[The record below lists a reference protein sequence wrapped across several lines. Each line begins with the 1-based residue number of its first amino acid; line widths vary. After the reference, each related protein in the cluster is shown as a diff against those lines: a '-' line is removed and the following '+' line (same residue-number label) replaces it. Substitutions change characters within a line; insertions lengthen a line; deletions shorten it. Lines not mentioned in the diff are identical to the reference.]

1 MPETGTVGA
10 TLGPLHIRPINSA
23 AASKGSIHDD
33 DKAREM
39 GYRGGFVPGV
49 TVLGYMTRLMAETF
63 GADFYAGSTFR
74 GRLRRP
80 VYEGADVT
88 VDGTVVERIAEDGGE
103 RVTVELRVLT
113 PEGDVAAIGSA
124 TCRVAAHG

>member
-1 MPETGTVGA
+1 MQATTDLGA
-10 TLGPLHIRPINSA
+10 TIGPITITPYNSA
-23 AASKGSIHDD
+23 ANSKGSIHDD

-49 TVLGYMTRLMAETF
+49 TVLGYMTRLLHVAF
-63 GADFYAGSTFR
+63 GAAALSDFQFR

-88 VDGTVVERIAEDGGE
+88 VDGTVTGRSTEDGVERVSVEMRVVTAEGE
-103 RVTVELRVLT
+103 
-113 PEGDVAAIGSA
+113 VAAIGSA
-124 TCRVAAHG
+124 TCRVDGHE